1 MSEWIKG
8 EFVPF
13 DIGYIGKPTL
23 PDIDPGGGG
32 DVPENMATTDTE
44 QTFTAG
50 KNYSIE
56 GIGEFPFSSQPMKVE
71 VESDSVIITQGNGST
86 ASIPISVNPEV
97 EKLPYSMSYTD
108 STLSLLDKD
117 GNVLSSVVIEGSTQ
131 SNLFGIMTRDD

>member
-8 EFVPF
+8 DFVPF

-23 PDIDPGGGG
+23 PDIDPSGG

-50 KNYSIE
+50 KSYNID
-56 GIGEFPFSSQPMKVE
+56 GVGEFPFSSQPMKVE
-71 VESDSVIITQGNGST
+71 DGLDSVVITQGNGST
-86 ASIPISVNPEV
+86 ISISTSTNPEI

-131 SNLFGIMTRDD
+131 SNLFGVMTRDD